1 MKGSPLLSPKM
12 PKTDVKQEQSRLF
25 LMKKRSPTK
34 VFDEKDM
41 PGINNSVNYNQK
53 NEYAKNDRN
62 NRLQLLIKNH
72 AKCVTLNQMMLD
84 MFRLE
89 QQKSVYV
96 AYFIFK
102 NIEKEL
108 GALSESLRKETSETT
123 QDVFKQFK
131 NVVDKQL

>member
-1 MKGSPLLSPKM
+1 
-12 PKTDVKQEQSRLF
+12 
-25 LMKKRSPTK
+25 
-34 VFDEKDM
+34 
-41 PGINNSVNYNQK
+41 
-53 NEYAKNDRN
+53 
-62 NRLQLLIKNH
+62 
-72 AKCVTLNQMMLD
+72 MLD

-123 QDVFKQFK
+123 QDVFK
-131 NVVDKQL
+131 